1 MRVAEHSHRGL
12 PDDRNRS
19 GIDCETDNQQLDILK
34 ETELN
39 QSRYM
44 RIIQGVFSFVAAL
57 FGLAT
62 ITAGVRV
69 LAGSDPGY
77 IVFRPLLIYNTAMG
91 LAYVVAGVIAW
102 RSFDR
107 GKYAAATIFVLNFL
121 VLGAIGYLYATGS
134 AVAIDSLRAMILRT
148 VVWLVLFLGLAWMSH
163 RNYRSDFERHAQ
175 SIIPPE
181 AARLS
186 RAAPVNSNG

>member
-1 MRVAEHSHRGL
+1 M
-12 PDDRNRS
+12 NRS
-19 GIDCETDNQQLDILK
+19 
-34 ETELN
+34 
-39 QSRYM
+39 RYVK
-44 RIIQGVFSFVAAL
+44 IIQRVFAFVAAL

-62 ITAGVRV
+62 ITVGVRI

-91 LAYVVAGVIAW
+91 LAYAAAGVIAW

-107 GKYAAATIFVLNFL
+107 GKYAAATIFVLNFF

-163 RNYRSDFERHAQ
+163 RNYLSDFERHAQ
-175 SIIPPE
+175 PINPPD
-181 AARLS
+181 AAR
-186 RAAPVNSNG
+186 

>member
-1 MRVAEHSHRGL
+1 M
-12 PDDRNRS
+12 NRS
-19 GIDCETDNQQLDILK
+19 
-34 ETELN
+34 
-39 QSRYM
+39 RYVK
-44 RIIQGVFSFVAAL
+44 IIQRVFAFVAAL

-62 ITAGVRV
+62 ITVGVRV

-91 LAYVVAGVIAW
+91 LAYAAAGVIAW

-107 GKYAAATIFVLNFL
+107 GKYAAATIFVLNFF

-148 VVWLVLFLGLAWMSH
+148 VVWL
-163 RNYRSDFERHAQ
+163 
-175 SIIPPE
+175 
-181 AARLS
+181 
-186 RAAPVNSNG
+186 